1 MEKLRYA
8 MVGGG
13 QGAFIGGVHRKAMAL
28 DGTMDLVAGAL
39 SSTPEKA
46 LASGRE
52 LGVADARN
60 HVSWQAL
67 LEDELRRPPTERI
80 DFVSIVTP
88 NHLHYPIAK
97 AFAEAGIH
105 VVCDKPLVRTSEEAT
120 SLIASAR
127 KTGIV
132 FAVTYNYTGYPLVR
146 QARHMVAS
154 GQLGE
159 IRKVVVEY
167 HQGWL
172 SALLENSGH
181 KQAAWRTD
189 PERGGLSGC
198 IGDIGSHAE
207 NLVSTITG
215 LEIDSL
221 CADLTCFGPGR
232 RLDDDGSILLRYTNG
247 ARGVMI
253 ASQIEIGCENG
264 LAIRIFGDK
273 GSLSWCQ
280 ENPNQLFYASV
291 DQPRQCLTRG
301 GPGLCEAA
309 MQATRLPAGHP
320 EGFIEAFANVYLG
333 VGAAIRGHGNTH
345 RKCDVQSAD
354 GQYPT
359 LTDGARGVRF
369 IEKVVESAHSEAK
382 WTHF

>member
-28 DGTMDLVAGAL
+28 DGTMELVAGAL

-52 LGVADARN
+52 LGIADARN

-215 LEIDSL
+215 LELDSL
-221 CADLTCFGPGR
+221 CADLT
-232 RLDDDGSILLRYTNG
+232 
-247 ARGVMI
+247 
-253 ASQIEIGCENG
+253 
-264 LAIRIFGDK
+264 
-273 GSLSWCQ
+273 
-280 ENPNQLFYASV
+280 
-291 DQPRQCLTRG
+291 
-301 GPGLCEAA
+301 
-309 MQATRLPAGHP
+309 
-320 EGFIEAFANVYLG
+320 
-333 VGAAIRGHGNTH
+333 
-345 RKCDVQSAD
+345 
-354 GQYPT
+354 
-359 LTDGARGVRF
+359 
-369 IEKVVESAHSEAK
+369 
-382 WTHF
+382 

>member
-28 DGTMDLVAGAL
+28 DGTMELVAGAL

-253 ASQIEIGCENG
+253 ASQIEIGCEND
-264 LAIRIFGDK
+264 LAIWIFGDK
-273 GSLSWCQ
+273 GSLSWRQ

-291 DQPRQCLTRG
+291 DQPQQCLTRG

-369 IEKVVESAHSEAK
+369 IEKVVESAHSETK